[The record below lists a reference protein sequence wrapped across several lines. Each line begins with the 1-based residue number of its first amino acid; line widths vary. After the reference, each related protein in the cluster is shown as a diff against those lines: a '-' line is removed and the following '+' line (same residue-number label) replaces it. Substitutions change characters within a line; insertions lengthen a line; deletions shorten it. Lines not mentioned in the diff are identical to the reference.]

1 MIKSRLKLN
10 DRGVA
15 MMVCITI
22 IAILMVFCF
31 SLLAV
36 SYSLYTS
43 QNNSMQE
50 EKNAEAAKSLDMAL
64 REELSA
70 DSEDSFLCKY
80 LRYNIVAGYDE
91 PLNIKGETW
100 PHYDPGA
107 DGHDASYAK
116 RYFKLQQS
124 DGVSINGLPSE
135 TSVGMWWTKK
145 TPENG
150 GSEEIHLF
158 VEVTCRSGSQS
169 YVITSEYELLQRR
182 GNPSSYAPMSDQLEV
197 NPAQNY
203 INRIYRWRWK
213 YLGSV

>member
-1 MIKSRLKLN
+1 MLRDRLKLN
-10 DRGVA
+10 NRGVA

-43 QNNSMQE
+43 ENNSMQE

-64 REELSA
+64 REEITA

-91 PLNIKGETW
+91 ALNTKGETW
-100 PHYDPGA
+100 PHYSPEES
-107 DGHDASYAK
+107 GHDASSAK
-116 RYFKLQQS
+116 RYFRLDKT

-135 TSVGMWWTKK
+135 TSVCMWWTRNE
-145 TPENG
+145 TG
-150 GSEEIHLF
+150 GSGEEIHLF

-169 YVITSEYELLQRR
+169 YVVTSEYELLQRK
-182 GNPSSYAPMSDQLEV
+182 GNSTYAPMSDQIEV
-197 NPAQNY
+197 NPAKNW
-203 INRIYRWRWK
+203 INRLYRWRWK

>member
-1 MIKSRLKLN
+1 MLRDRLKLN

-22 IAILMVFCF
+22 IAVLMIFCF

-64 REELSA
+64 RQELTSE
-70 DSEDSFLCKY
+70 SEDSFLCKY

-91 PLNIKGETW
+91 PLNTKGETW
-100 PHYDPGA
+100 PHYAPDES
-107 DGHDASYAK
+107 GHDASYAK
-116 RYFKLQQS
+116 RYFKLEKT
-124 DGVSINGLPSE
+124 DGVSINGMPSE
-135 TSVGMWWTKK
+135 TSVGMWWTR
-145 TPENG
+145 TTE
-150 GSEEIHLF
+150 GSSNEVVHLF

-169 YVITSEYELLQRR
+169 YVVTSEYELLQRKSE
-182 GNPSSYAPMSDQLEV
+182 PSSYAPMSDQIEV
-197 NPAQNY
+197 NPAKNW
-203 INRIYRWRWK
+203 INRTYRWRWK